1 MAKKFSKK
9 STLMKRLIVPMIAAS
24 LVQSLLFY
32 CILSFS
38 GAIDRLDRSGENL
51 LKESNSKR
59 AMYLETEMLSKWN
72 NLSNITAAAKNAC
85 QKITAENGVTA
96 AELLES
102 EELRTLFL
110 DEISGEMLNT
120 MRINSV
126 NGVFAVLANSDGV
139 PQRSEY
145 GVYDGIYFNDGDTAN
160 NPSNYSDVILA
171 RGPAEVAERYSIPYD
186 ISWQENYENSDSGE
200 SMEFFFGPVEAA
212 YDYPEK
218 EAADIGVWNS
228 VFYHYP
234 NVEHSQEN
242 VFTYAEPIIVD
253 GTVMGSAGI
262 SLSMEHIA
270 ELISPGRSGGSGFFF
285 FAEEN
290 VPDERG
296 FKVGCVSGKDSEIS
310 SYAENTF
317 YVEETGKNDIYIIK
331 NEKID
336 GSQVYCAFERLRLYD
351 DSSPYNRGDIVVGAA
366 MEESELYKSSREMR
380 KNLFTAFFLSVIIC
394 SSVMYVTA
402 RLTVKPI
409 KKLAEN
415 VNKAADGSDID
426 VVKTGITEIH
436 DLSVT
441 LNDLNSKNAE
451 YRDELIAERERY
463 LIALSSMND
472 HIIEYDCVN
481 DIFSIHYFISS
492 KDGDSVKLRRFENF
506 RQLIENG
513 KICPDDGMSAMY
525 KFISTDAAENGLNIK
540 VYSSVGKEKILWFF
554 AKGKAIYDGGKL
566 VKVIASTKDVIEEKE
581 REQKHLE
588 KKRRNSIT
596 GFYNNEYGDI
606 LTSRFMVEMRR
617 KTSVSAAVSIVQFR
631 EFLNKYG
638 TAFCYA
644 VLEEAAVVIK
654 ENIPE
659 DCIVYHGKKSGIVLL
674 TSIDSRDKARELFR
688 KIIDGIEN
696 IYGSG
701 GVNVGGIHIDCVIG
715 ACFCENGNGVSLLRK
730 RLKIASAAALK
741 FREEFDGIV
750 FEDEVADREDFMREC
765 ESAAQDRDAGVPI
778 VSAFENSN
786 IVSFAFNIFEKTS
799 DFNAAVYAFMCRA
812 GRELDLERILIFEM
826 NPERCSMKIIHQWN
840 SPVMAP
846 IEVRN
851 YTLGKDEFERYVD
864 KLRSSGFL
872 PADKAVFDK
881 DACRDSGRMTGNG
894 AAIAIPMYDND
905 SIIGCM
911 AYELSAETADEKIVN
926 CLKEL
931 TTIVSAYISKSG
943 AVRESRAKSE
953 FLSKMSHEIRT
964 PMNAIIGMT
973 DIALST
979 EEGTPA
985 INNYLEKIDSSSHY
999 LLSLINDILDM
1010 SRIENG
1016 KMTTEETYIN
1026 LEKLIGQIYD
1036 MIRIQTDGKG
1046 IWLRLEKEIEHPHLL
1061 GDPLK
1066 LNQVL
1071 VNVLGNA
1078 VKFTAKG
1085 GITLLIRETP
1095 SNDEGTVNMYFSVK
1109 DTGIGISEENL
1120 GRIFNSFEQ
1129 ADEKTMRKYGG
1140 TGLGLA
1146 ISSSLVRLMGG
1157 RLEVRSVPGSGS
1169 EFYFTLPMKITDP
1182 IPEDE
1187 IAAENVID
1195 FSSKTL
1201 LVVEDDDLN
1210 REIACT
1216 LLENEGLKTET
1227 AENGQV
1233 AADMFE
1239 KSEAGHFDAILMD
1252 IRMPVMDGIEA
1263 TKIIR
1268 AMDKEDALTVPIIA
1282 MTANAFDEDMKKSL
1296 ECGMNSHLTK
1306 PINIKQVI
1314 EVLRKLWTA
1323 DSPR

>member
-1 MAKKFSKK
+1 MAKKSLKK

-24 LVQSLLFY
+24 IVQSLLFY

-59 AMYLETEMLSKWN
+59 AVYLETEMLSRWN
-72 NLSNITAAAKNAC
+72 NLSNISEAAKKAC
-85 QKITAENGVTA
+85 RKITAENGITA
-96 AELLES
+96 GELLES
-102 EELRTLFL
+102 KELRTMFL
-110 DEISGEMLNT
+110 EEISGEMLST

-126 NGVFAVLANSDGV
+126 NGVFAVLANNTSV
-139 PQRSEY
+139 PDRKAY
-145 GVYDGIYFNDGDTAN
+145 DIYDGIYFNDGDTSN

-171 RGPAEVAERYSIPYD
+171 RGPNRIAARFSIPYD
-186 ISWQENYENSDSGE
+186 IMWQENYENSVGGE
-200 SMEFFFGPVEAA
+200 NMKFFLDTVEAA
-212 YDYPEK
+212 YAHPKISVRDL
-218 EAADIGVWNS
+218 GVWNS

-234 NVEHSQEN
+234 NVEYGQEN
-242 VFTYAEPIIVD
+242 IVTYAEPIIVD
-253 GTVMGSAGI
+253 GVILGSAGI

-270 ELISPGRSGGSGFFF
+270 ELISPVGNGWSDSSGFYF

-290 VPDERG
+290 VSGGDR
-296 FKVGCVSGKDSEIS
+296 FKVSCVSGKNNEIK
-310 SYAENTF
+310 SYAEDIFN
-317 YVEETGKNDIYIIK
+317 VDDTGKNGIYRIRD
-331 NEKID
+331 EKIN
-336 GSQVYCAFERLRLYD
+336 GSQAYCAFERLELYGKK
-351 DSSPYNRGDIVVGAA
+351 SPYDRGSFVVGAA
-366 MEESELYKSSREMR
+366 MGENDLYGNSREMR
-380 KNLFTAFFLSVIIC
+380 KSLLTAFFLSVIIC
-394 SSVMYVTA
+394 SAAMYFTA
-402 RLTVKPI
+402 RVIVKPI

-415 VNKAADGSDID
+415 VSRAAGSSSIDIVD
-426 VVKTGITEIH
+426 TGITEIR

-481 DIFSIHYFISS
+481 DIFCIHYFIRS
-492 KDGDSVKLRRFENF
+492 KDGGAVKLRRFENF
-506 RQLIENG
+506 RQLIDDG
-513 KICPDDGMSAMY
+513 KICPEDGMPAML
-525 KFISTDAAENGLNIK
+525 KFISTDAAENGIYIK
-540 VYSSVGKEKILWFF
+540 VYASGGNDRILWFF
-554 AKGKAIYDGGKL
+554 AKGKAIYDGGRLIKI
-566 VKVIASTKDVIEEKE
+566 IASSKDVTDEKE
-581 REQKHLE
+581 REQKSLE
-588 KKRRNSIT
+588 KKRRNNIT
-596 GFYNNEYGDI
+596 GFYNNDYGDI
-606 LTSRFMVEMRR
+606 LTSRFMVAMRH
-617 KTSVSAAVSIVQFR
+617 KTSVSAVVTIVQFK
-631 EFLNKYG
+631 EFLHKYG
-638 TAFCYA
+638 MAFCDS
-644 VLEEAAVVIK
+644 VLEEAAVVIR
-654 ENIPE
+654 ENVP
-659 DCIVYHGKKSGIVLL
+659 DGYIVYHGQKRGLIIL
-674 TSIDSRDKARELFR
+674 TPIESREEARKLFG
-688 KIIDGIEN
+688 KIIKGIEN
-696 IYGSG
+696 VYGGS
-701 GVNVGGIHIDCVIG
+701 VGDDGIHIDCVIG
-715 ACFCENGNGVSLLRK
+715 ACFCENGNGISILRRK
-730 RLKIASAAALK
+730 LKIAEAAALK
-741 FREEFDGIV
+741 FGDEFGGIV
-750 FEDEVADREDFMREC
+750 FEDEVSDREDFMREF
-765 ESAAQDRDAGVPI
+765 ESAEQEDQGDAAPK
-778 VSAFENSN
+778 SAFENSN

-799 DFNAAVYAFMCRA
+799 DFDAAVYAFMCRT
-812 GRELDLERILIFEM
+812 GRELELERILIFEI
-826 NPERCSMKIIHQWN
+826 NSAQRSMKIIHQWN

-851 YTLGKDEFERYVD
+851 YILERDAFARYVE
-864 KLRSSGFL
+864 KLRSSGHI

-881 DACRDSGRMTGNG
+881 DACRGRGRMTGNG
-894 AAIAIPMYDND
+894 AAIAVPMFDND

-911 AYELSAETADEKIVN
+911 AYELSSETADDSIIS

-1026 LEKLIGQIYD
+1026 IEKLIGQIYD
-1036 MIRIQTDGKG
+1036 MMRIQTDGKG
-1046 IWLRLEKEIEHPHLL
+1046 IWLRLEKEITHPHLL

-1071 VNVLGNA
+1071 VNILGNA

-1085 GITLLIRETP
+1085 GISLLVKETP
-1095 SNDEGTVNMYFSVK
+1095 TNDKDTVNMYFSVK

-1129 ADEKTMRKYGG
+1129 ADETTMRRYGG

-1146 ISSSLVRLMGG
+1146 ISSNLVRLLGG
-1157 RLEVRSVPGSGS
+1157 RLEVKSIPGSGS

-1182 IPEDE
+1182 IPEDDSSK
-1187 IAAENVID
+1187 ANVID
-1195 FSSKTL
+1195 FSAKTI

-1233 AADMFE
+1233 AAEMFE
-1239 KSEAGHFDAILMD
+1239 KSEAGHYDAILMD

-1263 TKIIR
+1263 TKTIR
-1268 AMDKEDALTVPIIA
+1268 AMNKADALTVPIIA
-1282 MTANAFDEDMKKSL
+1282 MTANAFDEDMKKSM

-1306 PINIKQVI
+1306 PINIKKVI
-1314 EVLRKLWTA
+1314 EVLCKLWV
-1323 DSPR
+1323 RG